1 MNKFGIGQPV
11 PRVED
16 PRFITGRGRYVDDI
30 ELPHQ
35 CYGVVVM
42 SPHAHARIKRVDT
55 AKAKAAEG
63 VLAVLTGAEVIA
75 DKLGSLA
82 PPMPEDMG
90 GPKGFRSLRPILIA
104 DKVRAVG
111 ERVAF
116 VVAETVEQA
125 RNAAELLEIEYE
137 PLPAAITVEDAVK
150 SGAPVIWDEAPNNVA
165 FTLMMGNKDA
175 TDAAFAG
182 AKHVVTLKLNNTRIT
197 ANSIEPRA
205 AIGQYHPDGD
215 NYTLYSTSQNP
226 HGTRSSVAGQVL
238 KIPETKLRVIS
249 PDVGGG
255 FGMKHGGYPEDALVV
270 WASRHVGGRPVKW
283 VSTRSEALLG
293 DSQGRD
299 QVVTGELALDE
310 RGKVL
315 GMRVNALHAMG
326 SHVFGASMVVP
337 LFAMRLAPGVY
348 QIPAVHCIGKAV
360 FTNTI
365 PLAPYRGAGRPEATY
380 LIEQLLDRAAN
391 VIGIDPIEIRRRNFI
406 PSSAM
411 PHKIQTGI
419 TYDSGDFVH
428 VMDECLK
435 VADWNGFAKR
445 SAESKKNGKLR
456 GRGIGYFLE
465 EAAVFNDRMVLRFDP
480 SGMLTILAGTHSHGQ
495 GHQTVYAQMVTEWLG
510 VPFENV
516 RFVQGDTDA
525 VPIGRGSYG
534 SRSMHVGGNALK
546 KAADNIIEKAKP
558 MAAMMMEAA
567 AGDIEFKDGSF
578 RIVGTDR
585 AMKLTDVA
593 KAFYRPAMLPPQ
605 FDVGLEASGTF
616 AAEPP
621 NYPNGCHVCEVEVDP
636 ETGFVT
642 LARYAAVDD
651 VGKIMNH
658 LLCEGQIHGGVA
670 QGVGQ
675 ALMEA
680 IVFDAEGQLVT
691 GSFQDYAMPRA
702 EDFPDLVSELTEVP
716 AKTNPLGVKGAGEAG
731 ATGAPPAVI
740 GAILD
745 ALKPL
750 GIDHIDMPATPEP
763 GVGGDQR
770 AGERKNSGVT
780 SFRPRIAGA
789 EKYSHCTF
797 NPIKFAMRFR

>member
-30 ELPHQ
+30 DLPHQ

-55 AKAKAAEG
+55 AKALAAEG
-63 VLAVLTGAEVIA
+63 VLAVLTGTDVVA

-125 RNAAELLEIEYE
+125 RSAAELIEIDYE

-175 TDAAFAG
+175 TDAAFAD
-182 AKHVVTLKLNNTRIT
+182 AMHVVSLKLNNTRIT

-348 QIPAVHCIGKAV
+348 QIPAVHCVGNAV

-435 VADWNGFAKR
+435 VSDWNGFAKR
-445 SAESKKNGKLR
+445 AAESKKNGKLR

-621 NYPNGCHVCEVEVDP
+621 NYPNGCHICEVEVDP

-750 GIDHIDMPATPEP
+750 GIDHIDMPATPSRVWAAIKARTTKAP
-763 GVGGDQR
+763 
-770 AGERKNSGVT
+770 
-780 SFRPRIAGA
+780 A
-789 EKYSHCTF
+789 E
-797 NPIKFAMRFR
+797 

>member
-1 MNKFGIGQPV
+1 VNKFGIGQPV

-30 ELPHQ
+30 DLPHQ

-42 SPHAHARIKRVDT
+42 SPHAHARIKSIDT
-55 AKAKAAEG
+55 AKALATDG
-63 VLAVLTGAEVIA
+63 LLAVLTGADVKA
-75 DKLGSLA
+75 DGLGQLA

-90 GPKGFRSLRPILIA
+90 GPKGFRTLRAILEA

-111 ERVAF
+111 DRVAF
-116 VVAETVEQA
+116 VVAETLLAA

-137 PLPAAITVEDAVK
+137 PLPAVITVEDAVK
-150 SGAPVIWDEAPNNVA
+150 PGAPVLWDEAPNNVA

-175 TDAAFAG
+175 TDAAFAN
-182 AKHVVTLKLNNTRIT
+182 AKHVVSLKLYNSRIT

-226 HGTRSSVAGQVL
+226 HGTRSAVAGQVL
-238 KIPETKLRVIS
+238 KIAETKLRVIS

-255 FGMKHGGYPEDALVV
+255 FGMKHGGYPEDALVA
-270 WASRHVGGRPVKW
+270 WASRRVGGRPVKW

-293 DSQGRD
+293 DAQGRD

-315 GMRVNALHAMG
+315 GLRVNALHAMG
-326 SHVFGASMVVP
+326 SHVFGAAMVVP
-337 LFAMRLAPGVY
+337 LFAIRLSPGVY
-348 QIPAVHCIGKAV
+348 QIPAVHAV
-360 FTNTI
+360 ARAVLTNAI
-365 PLAPYRGAGRPEATY
+365 PTAPYRGAGRPEATF
-380 LIEQLLDRAAN
+380 LIEQLMDRAAAM
-391 VIGIDPIEIRRRNFI
+391 IGVDPIEIRRRNFI
-406 PSSAM
+406 PAAAM
-411 PHKIQTGI
+411 PHKLQTGI

-435 VADWNGFAKR
+435 LADWSGFAKR
-445 SAESKKNGKLR
+445 AAESKKHGKLR

-480 SGMLTILAGTHSHGQ
+480 SGMITIVAGTHSHGQ
-495 GHQTVYAQMVTEWLG
+495 GHATVYAQMVTEWLG
-510 VPFENV
+510 VPFENI

-546 KAADNIIEKAKP
+546 RAADAIVEKAKP
-558 MAAMMMEAA
+558 MAAMLLEAS

-585 AMKLTDVA
+585 ALKLTDVA

-636 ETGFVT
+636 ETGAVT
-642 LARYAAVDD
+642 LERYAAIDD
-651 VGKIMNH
+651 VGKVMNR

-680 IVFDAEGQLVT
+680 IVFDSGGQLLT

-716 AKTNPLGVKGAGEAG
+716 ATTNPLGVKGAGEAG

-750 GIDHIDMPATPEP
+750 GIDRIDMPATPSR
-763 GVGGDQR
+763 VWAAISAR
-770 AGERKNSGVT
+770 VT
-780 SFRPRIAGA
+780 KAA
-789 EKYSHCTF
+789 E
-797 NPIKFAMRFR
+797 